1 MNFNE
6 QPSGIVG
13 ANSPLIYQF
22 YDSNY
27 GATDFYYKVD
37 IFVWSG
43 TNTIPL
49 SPVATIERL
58 PDIFASGRAFIDA
71 HKIVQQYLTNDFFTA
86 SSYQP
91 TISGGAVWCAVK
103 VQGNYIV
110 TGTPTQTSTI
120 TSNVVLCTNGY
131 TYMAAGFNASLV
143 TTGLFTSKTKFI
155 IPLNT
160 PKYYV
165 WFDAN
170 VVTGLT
176 IGSTTVS
183 TLSVTGSTNRIQ
195 AVDLVALYQNASAT
209 GDVILTVNRSAG
221 NLTFKI
227 ERPCENRYGLIP
239 LHFLNRWGV
248 YDTYVFNALHRTQID
263 VTRESYQRAMYAQ
276 TSMSERWT
284 YGYQINNP
292 YLVNAKEKYTLNSN
306 YIPEDDNDSIQQML
320 LSDNIILQDGAIK
333 SALITDSSLGFK
345 TRTNDKLIDY
355 TINVE
360 VNSPIINKV
369 VR

>member
-22 YDSNY
+22 YDSNFSSN
-27 GATDFYYKVD
+27 DFYYKVQ

-43 TNTIPL
+43 TNTIPAN
-49 SPVATIERL
+49 PVATIERL
-58 PDIFASGRAFIDA
+58 PDIFASGRAFVDA

-86 SSYQP
+86 STYQP

-103 VQGNYIV
+103 VQGFYT
-110 TGTPTQTSTI
+110 TGSSSNQTSLI
-120 TSNVVLCTNGY
+120 TSNIVLCTNGY

-165 WFDAN
+165 WFDAS

-183 TLSVTGSTNRIQ
+183 SLTVTGSTNRIQ
-195 AVDLVALYQNASAT
+195 AVDLVQLYQNASAT
-209 GDVILTVNRSAG
+209 GDVTLTVNRSAG

-263 VTRESYQRAMYAQ
+263 VTRETYEKAMYSQ
-276 TSMSERWT
+276 TSMSARWGF
-284 YGYQINNP
+284 GYQINTP
-292 YLVNAKEKYTLNSN
+292 YLVNGKEKYTLNSN
-306 YIPEDDNDSIQQML
+306 FIPEDDNDSVQQML
-320 LSDNIILQDGAIK
+320 LSDNILLQDGAIK
-333 SALITDSSLGFK
+333 SASITDSSLGFK
-345 TRTNDKLIDY
+345 TRVNDKLIDY
-355 TINVE
+355 TLNVE